1 MIEIKKLNNKL
12 ILIYS
17 PQHGTEWIYE
27 DYLNIDETFTLKKI
41 FNFTKQNL
49 YEDTTYKNDDFF
61 INFLLGVVK
70 EDYYYI
76 PAQILKLKN
85 DVLIYKD
92 INVTSEYFGCSFAI
106 NILNLFEEISGNQII
121 IGGNSTNSIPAD
133 VFNNLL
139 KSFPTQTE
147 KKYYVRKRISNIL
160 REYIDTTKN
169 YGKLYD
175 QYLEKRAKKTPISN
189 TIESIKNYE
198 KEKYSFIL
206 NQLHMMLDI
215 ADGYSEK
222 DWQNKIIEIVTLVY
236 PKYLIPIS
244 ELKIKDKI
252 LNKNR
257 RIDIT
262 LLDENGNID
271 IVEIKTPEKI
281 ILSQG
286 QYRDNYIPSRELS
299 GSIMQL
305 EKYLYHLN
313 RMGFKEEENLSEK
326 YNNILNIY
334 NLKIKITNPKGVI
347 IAGRSNNWNEEQ
359 KLDFEIIKRKYAHVI
374 DIITYDDLIKRLENL
389 VTKFSN

>member
-1 MIEIKKLNNKL
+1 MIEIKKLDDKL

-27 DYLNIDETFTLKKI
+27 DYLDIGEDITLKKI

-49 YEDTTYKNDDFF
+49 YEDSTYKNDDSF

-76 PAQILKLKN
+76 PAQILELKN

-92 INVTSEYFGCSFAI
+92 INITPEYFGCNFAI
-106 NILNLFEEISGNQII
+106 NILKLFEEIAGNQLI
-121 IGGNSTNSIPAD
+121 IGGNRANSIPLYI
-133 VFNNLL
+133 FNNLL

-160 REYIDTTKN
+160 NEYVDTTKN
-169 YGKLYD
+169 YGKLYN
-175 QYLEKRAKKTPISN
+175 QYLEKRNKNTRISN
-189 TIESIKNYE
+189 TIESVKNYE
-198 KEKYSFIL
+198 KEKYSFVL
-206 NQLHMMLDI
+206 TQLQMMLNT

-222 DWQNKIIEIVTLVY
+222 TWQNKILEIITLVY
-236 PKYLIPIS
+236 PKYLVPIS
-244 ELKIKDKI
+244 ELRIKDKI
-252 LNKNR
+252 LNKDR
-257 RIDIT
+257 KIDIT

-286 QYRDNYIPSRELS
+286 QYRENHIPARELS

-305 EKYLYHLN
+305 EKYIYHLN
-313 RMGFKEEENLSEK
+313 HIEIKETEKLSKK
-326 YNNILNIY
+326 YVNILNKY
-334 NLKIKITNPKGVI
+334 NLKIQITNPKGLI
-347 IAGRSNNWNEEQ
+347 IAGRSHTWNKEQ

-389 VTKFSN
+389 VMKFSN